1 VANHGSLVILDELP
15 RIIENADDRDR
26 EAGTRTSVFDAAQ
39 GSLLL
44 ALYGCGEGS
53 VPQTVSKK

>member
-26 EAGTRTSVFDAAQ
+26 EAGTRTGVFDAAQ
-39 GSLLL
+39 GLLLL
-44 ALYGCGEGS
+44 AL
-53 VPQTVSKK
+53 